1 MQSLRHSYHTIP
13 YRAIRYRIVFCNM
26 CQYFSYVH
34 FFLLTVIRS
43 ILVIKPSNH
52 VNNICVSQLPE
63 IGNQSPSFF
72 HMTLIHMN
80 KASSGSAWE
89 WSESAFFFHWQQ
101 QQRKK
106 VQTNSF
112 NKYFLIKWTAIELF
126 NTPSNMIDILRIF
139 ATCNEIK
146 YSNRNPFD
154 IYFIWIFHWPLQMNT
169 KEKSLN
175 ELNLIGFQFE
185 YIHFFSPLSA

>member
-1 MQSLRHSYHTIP
+1 MEKGWLLNAIKRGKHKSINNWTNIIWSACYMQSLRHSYHTIP
-13 YRAIRYRIVFCNM
+13 YHAIRYRIVFCNM

-63 IGNQSPSFF
+63 IGNQSLSFF

-89 WSESAFFFHWQQ
+89 WSESVFFFIDNNNNE
-101 QQRKK
+101 KK
-106 VQTNSF
+106 SKRIHSTN
-112 NKYFLIKWTAIELF
+112 
-126 NTPSNMIDILRIF
+126 IF
-139 ATCNEIK
+139 
-146 YSNRNPFD
+146 
-154 IYFIWIFHWPLQMNT
+154 
-169 KEKSLN
+169 
-175 ELNLIGFQFE
+175 
-185 YIHFFSPLSA
+185 